1 MKQKLIELQG
11 VIDIAIYDIS
21 ALLSLSVIHRTN
33 RLKIS
38 KDIVD
43 LNSSTIN
50 WCDPTDVYR
59 TLHPLTAEHTFFSSA
74 QGTFT
79 KIGHILEPRNKSL

>member
-50 WCDPTDVYR
+50 
-59 TLHPLTAEHTFFSSA
+59 
-74 QGTFT
+74 
-79 KIGHILEPRNKSL
+79 